1 MASPVAGARPVPELS
16 EGLGRTPVAG
26 SGNEH
31 RRDAFETVEAS

>member
-16 EGLGRTPVAG
+16 EALDGTPVAG

-31 RRDAFETVEAS
+31 RRDVLERVVGL